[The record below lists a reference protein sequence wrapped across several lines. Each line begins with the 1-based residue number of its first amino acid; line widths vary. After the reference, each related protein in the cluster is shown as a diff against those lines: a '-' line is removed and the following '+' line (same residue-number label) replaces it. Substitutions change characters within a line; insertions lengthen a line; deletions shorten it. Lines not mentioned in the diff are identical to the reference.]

1 MLFSIC
7 TGVNM
12 KNLIRKSIFTAVLM
26 TILFLLGSVV
36 SAQTGKT
43 KTVRFQRGKNSAV
56 LKGAVVRGTQDR
68 YIVGAKNGQTITVK
82 VTSIEKNANFTVYFS
97 GEQESLKDSEEATN
111 WTGKLPADNNYVI
124 VVAPTRGNATY
135 TLTITI
141 K

>member
-1 MLFSIC
+1 ME
-7 TGVNM
+7 
-12 KNLIRKSIFTAVLM
+12 NLIRKSIYTAVFI
-26 TILFLLGSVV
+26 TVLFLFGGIV

-43 KTVRFQRGKNSAV
+43 KTVRFQRGKSSAV
-56 LKGAVVRGTQDR
+56 LKGAVIRGTQDR
-68 YIVGAKNGQTITVK
+68 YIVGAKEGQTMTVK

-97 GEQESLKDSEEATN
+97 GEQESLEDSEEATS
-111 WTGKLPADNNYVI
+111 WTGKLPADNDYVI